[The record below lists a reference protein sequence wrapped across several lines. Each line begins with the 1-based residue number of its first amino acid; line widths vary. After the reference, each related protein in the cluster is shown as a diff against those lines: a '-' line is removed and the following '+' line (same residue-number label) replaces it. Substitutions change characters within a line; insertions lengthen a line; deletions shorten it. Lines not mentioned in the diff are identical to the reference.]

1 MSENELPSVFEYN
14 KTFLAFSI
22 TLRTNPEFILFS
34 HVITN
39 NSDIYLLD
47 IICSGVIFRCVIKI
61 METSPIKRDPKFAIT
76 PYVLIS
82 ASLCSLQPHCHLLGK
97 GWPLCSLVCCV
108 FLCFCHSPICV
119 LIHIQ
124 N

>member
-22 TLRTNPEFILFS
+22 TLRTKPEFISFS

-47 IICSGVIFRCVIKI
+47 IICLEVIFRCVIKI
-61 METSPIKRDPKFAIT
+61 IETSPIKREPKIVSEYDQKI
-76 PYVLIS
+76 P
-82 ASLCSLQPHCHLLGK
+82 Q
-97 GWPLCSLVCCV
+97 
-108 FLCFCHSPICV
+108 
-119 LIHIQ
+119 
-124 N
+124 